1 MMVETK
7 PINLNEAM
15 KDSNWLVVMKL
26 EFKYIEKN
34 RTCEVT
40 IWREQSAILRLQDG
54 EKGDFFT
61 LLPVHLKL
69 RLNGEIAKYKVK
81 LVARGFL

>member
-1 MMVETK
+1 MKLKMKKMQEDQAVDEDGSMIGELMMVETK

-34 RTCEVT
+34 RTCE
-40 IWREQSAILRLQDG
+40 Q
-54 EKGDFFT
+54 
-61 LLPVHLKL
+61 
-69 RLNGEIAKYKVK
+69 
-81 LVARGFL
+81 

>member
-1 MMVETK
+1 MYELHYKKKIKIMKLKMKKMQEDQAVDEDGSMIGELMMVETK

-34 RTCEVT
+34 RTCE
-40 IWREQSAILRLQDG
+40 Q
-54 EKGDFFT
+54 
-61 LLPVHLKL
+61 
-69 RLNGEIAKYKVK
+69 
-81 LVARGFL
+81 